1 MTKSGALKLKKNKMS
16 FVKKIALISAGCLLA
31 VSMMTACK
39 TAPQTAFETP
49 DAFDVLDDE
58 GAMYISIPA
67 KENSDLLE
75 QFISSMKLGVSEN
88 DAKTI
93 VSKIDRVYAS
103 FGSVKDKK
111 RVQISAEV
119 NVPGAAAGLLKKNGY
134 EEKTVK
140 CDSVYGSDFIYK
152 YYSGAIE
159 MAFPSSKNVLI
170 SKDVVPMI
178 QNYAFEELIA
188 NERIEFSS
196 AYKLD
201 WKQSD
206 LYQWVSEDT
215 ETIHFYIV
223 RPQAFLS
230 NLLGSAISTKTFK
243 LNYAKGQFAK
253 LPNSKYELT
262 LELNFQDPRFIK
274 PAISLLGLALG
285 LTDSEAKQID
295 ANTVKLS
302 GVHVS
307 TKQLI
312 DMFKN

>member
-1 MTKSGALKLKKNKMS
+1 MTKSGALKLKKSKMS
-16 FVKKIALISAGCLLA
+16 LIKKIALISIGCLVA

-39 TAPQTAFETP
+39 TVPQTSFKTP

-75 QFISSMKLGVSEN
+75 HFITSMKLGVSDS
-88 DAKTI
+88 DAKML
-93 VSKIDRVYAS
+93 VSKLDRVYAS

-111 RVQISAEV
+111 RVQISAEA

-134 EEKTVK
+134 EEKIVK
-140 CDSVYGSDFIYK
+140 CDSVYGNDYAYK

-159 MAFPSSKNVLI
+159 MAFSSSKNVLI

-178 QNYAFEELIA
+178 RNYAFEELIV
-188 NERIEFSS
+188 NDCLDFCQE
-196 AYKLD
+196 YKAD
-201 WKQSD
+201 WKDSD
-206 LYQWVSEDT
+206 LYKWVSEDT

-230 NLLGSAISTKTFK
+230 NLLGSAMSTRTFK
-243 LNYAKGQFAK
+243 LNFAKGQFEK
-253 LPNSKYELT
+253 LPNGKYGLT
-262 LELNFQDPRFIK
+262 LELNFQEPKYIK
-274 PAISLLGLALG
+274 PAISLLSLALG

>member
-1 MTKSGALKLKKNKMS
+1 MS
-16 FVKKIALISAGCLLA
+16 LIKKIALFSAGCLLA

-39 TAPQTAFETP
+39 TVPQTSVKTP
-49 DAFDVLDDE
+49 YAFDVLDDE
-58 GAMYISIPA
+58 AAMYISIPA

-75 QFISSMKLGVSEN
+75 QFITSMKLGVSDS
-88 DAKTI
+88 DAKML
-93 VSKIDRVYAS
+93 VSKLDRVYAS

-111 RVQISAEV
+111 RVQISAEA
-119 NVPGAAAGLLKKNGY
+119 NVPGAAGLLKKNGY

-140 CDSVYGSDFIYK
+140 CDSVYGNDYAYK

-170 SKDVVPMI
+170 SKDVTPMVK
-178 QNYAFEELIA
+178 NYAFEELIV
-188 NERIEFSS
+188 NDRVDFSDE
-196 AYKLD
+196 YKVD
-201 WKQSD
+201 WKDCD
-206 LYQWVSEDT
+206 LYKWVSEDT

-230 NLLGSAISTKTFK
+230 NLLGSAMSTKTFK
-243 LNYAKGQFAK
+243 LNFAKGQFEK
-253 LPNSKYELT
+253 LPNGKYGLT
-262 LELNFQDPRFIK
+262 LELNFQEPKFIK